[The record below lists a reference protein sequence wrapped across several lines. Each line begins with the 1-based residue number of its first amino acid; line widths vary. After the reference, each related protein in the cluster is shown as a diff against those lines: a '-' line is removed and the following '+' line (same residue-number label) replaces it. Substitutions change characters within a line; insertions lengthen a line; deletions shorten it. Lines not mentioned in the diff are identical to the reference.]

1 MKKKSMITMFVIA
14 LMLVLSLTVLSAC
27 GKKMYQLTVTG
38 GTGGGE
44 YAEGATVTITANAP
58 ETGKEFTSWTIEGVT
73 VDDKTKAE
81 ITFTMPANAVTAT
94 ANYGDKA
101 YLFALENCTADK
113 ESAKFGEEVTFTA
126 DEVIGKRFDSWNIK
140 GVDDLTGLDLTKS
153 PLTITMPANDINVA
167 AVLEDIDYTVTVT
180 GGTADKATVHYGE
193 TVTIT
198 ANAPDT
204 GKRFT
209 GWTIEGVTVENTS
222 VTELTFTMPAGNV
235 TATANY
241 DFINYTVSVTG
252 GTANKT
258 TAHYGD
264 SVTITAAAPETGKK
278 FTGWTIE
285 GVTVDDKTKTEIT
298 FTMPANAVTATANY
312 EYIDYTVTVT
322 DGTAQVN
329 GGVASASVKA
339 HYGDSI
345 TITANAPETGKKFK
359 NWTIEGIGA
368 SGWDLTQSKLV
379 FKMSTGNVTATAN
392 YDFIYYTVTVN
403 GGTVQVN
410 DGVASASVKAH
421 YGEEVTITAEI
432 PTGMSFAGWT
442 LEGVTAETGGF
453 SINFTMPANNVTA
466 TAKYVYNNYNVTV
479 NGGTAQVNDG
489 VASASV
495 KAHYGEEVTITAEVP
510 VGKEFVMWSF
520 EGLAP
525 DGLEITNPQLTF
537 TMPAN
542 GVTATAELRDL
553 VKSSVTVQG
562 GVAQVGDGTL
572 MTSLEAY
579 CGDTVTLTAYQDP
592 DKTFVKWTIE
602 GIDTEGLDLTQRVLT
617 FTMPENDV
625 TATAEFENVP
635 TDLTF
640 EGDVATSG
648 ELWYVNYDS
657 KSFRLPLGSGQDSC
671 TYTIKLSNPAFTF
684 KVYGSDGEVYIDE
697 NGEGVKSI
705 TIDREDNYT
714 IEVINTG
721 TAANCT
727 LTVTKV

>member
-1 MKKKSMITMFVIA
+1 MKRKSMITMLVIA
-14 LMLVLSLTVLSAC
+14 LMFVLSVAALSAC
-27 GKKMYQLTVTG
+27 DNNKAYSVTVTN

-44 YAEGATVTITANAP
+44 YAEGATVKIKANAP
-58 ETGKEFTSWTIEGVT
+58 ATGKEFTSWTIEGVT

-113 ESAKFGEEVTFTA
+113 ETAKFGEQVTFTA
-126 DEVIGKRFDSWNIK
+126 DKVIGKRFDSWNIK

-180 GGTADKATVHYGE
+180 DGTADKATAHYGDS
-193 TVTIT
+193 VTIT
-198 ANAPDT
+198 ANAPET

-209 GWTIEGVTVENTS
+209 RWTITGVDTS
-222 VTELTFTMPAGNV
+222 ELVLTNKELTFTMPAGNV

-241 DFINYTVSVTG
+241 VIEDYEIKVTG
-252 GTANKT
+252 GWAQVNDGNTSYT
-258 TAHYGD
+258 LVAHYGD
-264 SVTITAAAPETGKK
+264 TVKIKAFTPETGKR
-278 FTGWTIE
+278 FTGWTIT
-285 GVTVDDKTKTEIT
+285 GVDTSELVLTDRELT
-298 FTMPANAVTATANY
+298 FTMPA
-312 EYIDYTVTVT
+312 
-322 DGTAQVN
+322 
-329 GGVASASVKA
+329 
-339 HYGDSI
+339 
-345 TITANAPETGKKFK
+345 
-359 NWTIEGIGA
+359 
-368 SGWDLTQSKLV
+368 
-379 FKMSTGNVTATAN
+379 GNVTATAN
-392 YDFIYYTVTVN
+392 YEFIDYTVTVN
-403 GGTVQVN
+403 GG
-410 DGVASASVKAH
+410 K
-421 YGEEVTITAEI
+421 
-432 PTGMSFAGWT
+432 
-442 LEGVTAETGGF
+442 
-453 SINFTMPANNVTA
+453 
-466 TAKYVYNNYNVTV
+466 
-479 NGGTAQVNDG
+479 AQVNDG

-495 KAHYGEEVTITAEVP
+495 KAHYGDTVTITAEVP

-520 EGLAP
+520 NGLVP
-525 DGLEITNPQLTF
+525 DGLTLTNKELTF

-542 GVTATAELRDL
+542 AVTATAELRDL

-562 GVAQVGDGTL
+562 GVAQVGDGEL
-572 MTSLEAY
+572 ETSLEAY
-579 CGDTVTLTAYQDP
+579 CGDTVTLTAYQYT

-602 GIDTEGLDLTQRVLT
+602 GIDTEGLDLTQRELT

-635 TDLTF
+635 TELTF
-640 EGDVATSG
+640 EGNTATSG

-671 TYTIKLSNPAFTF
+671 TYTIELSNSAFTF

-727 LTVTKV
+727 LTVTQI

>member
-27 GKKMYQLTVTG
+27 GKNNDDNKDDPPATYSVTVTN

-44 YAEGATVTITANAP
+44 YAEGATVKIKANAP

-113 ESAKFGEEVTFTA
+113 ETAKFGEEVTFTA
-126 DEVIGKRFDSWNIK
+126 DDVIGKRFDSWNIK

-180 GGTADKATVHYGE
+180 DGTADKATAHYGDS
-193 TVTIT
+193 VTIT
-198 ANAPDT
+198 ANEPEK

-222 VTELTFTMPAGNV
+222 LTELTFTMPAGNV
-235 TATANY
+235 VA
-241 DFINYTVSVTG
+241 
-252 GTANKT
+252 K
-258 TAHYGD
+258 
-264 SVTITAAAPETGKK
+264 
-278 FTGWTIE
+278 
-285 GVTVDDKTKTEIT
+285 
-298 FTMPANAVTATANY
+298 ANY
-312 EYIDYTVTVT
+312 EFIDYTVTVT
-322 DGTAQVN
+322 GGTAQVN

-379 FKMSTGNVTATAN
+379 FKMSTGNVTAKAN
-392 YDFIYYTVTVN
+392 YESIDYTVTVVY
-403 GGTVQVN
+403 GTAN
-410 DGVASASVKAH
+410 KTTAH
-421 YGEEVTITAEI
+421 YGD
-432 PTGMSFAGWT
+432 
-442 LEGVTAETGGF
+442 
-453 SINFTMPANNVTA
+453 SI
-466 TAKYVYNNYNVTV
+466 
-479 NGGTAQVNDG
+479 
-489 VASASV
+489 
-495 KAHYGEEVTITAEVP
+495 TITAEVP
-510 VGKEFVMWSF
+510 VGKEFVKWTSDSDEVVFDSETSKNTSF
-520 EGLAP
+520 E
-525 DGLEITNPQLTF
+525 
-537 TMPAN
+537 MPA
-542 GVTATAELRDL
+542 GDITVTAELRDL
-553 VKSSVTVQG
+553 VKRSVTVQG
-562 GVAQVGDGTL
+562 GVAQVGDGEL
-572 MTSLEAY
+572 ETSLEAY
-579 CGDTVTLTAYQDP
+579 CGDTVTLTAYQSD

-602 GIDTEGLDLTQRVLT
+602 GIVDTTGLDLTQRVLT
-617 FTMPENDV
+617 FTMPDNNV

-648 ELWYVNYDS
+648 ELRYVNKDS

-671 TYTIKLSNPAFTF
+671 TYTIELSNPAFTF
-684 KVYGSDGEVYIDE
+684 KVYGSDGEVYIDD

>member
-1 MKKKSMITMFVIA
+1 MKKKAFFTMLAVV
-14 LMLVLSLTVLSAC
+14 LVLVLSLTVFVAC
-27 GKKMYQLTVTG
+27 NKDKKDNTGETPATYSVTVNG

-44 YAEGATVTITANAP
+44 YTAGATVKITANAP

-73 VDDKTKAE
+73 VDDKTNAE

-94 ANYGDKA
+94 ANFGDVQ

-113 ESAKFGEEVTFTA
+113 ETAKFGEQVTFTA

-167 AVLEDIDYTVTVT
+167 AVLEDIDYTVIVN
-180 GGTADKATVHYGE
+180 GGTANKTTAHYGDSI
-193 TVTIT
+193 TIT
-198 ANAPDT
+198 AAAPET

-209 GWTIEGVTVENTS
+209 SWTIEGVTVDDKTKAEITFTMPANAVTATANYDFESYEIKVTGGAAQVNDGGPFSTNAAHYGDNVKIKAHNPGTGMKFKNWTITGVDTS
-222 VTELTFTMPAGNV
+222 ELVLTNEELTFTMPANAV

-258 TAHYGD
+258 T
-264 SVTITAAAPETGKK
+264 
-278 FTGWTIE
+278 
-285 GVTVDDKTKTEIT
+285 
-298 FTMPANAVTATANY
+298 
-312 EYIDYTVTVT
+312 
-322 DGTAQVN
+322 
-329 GGVASASVKA
+329 
-339 HYGDSI
+339 
-345 TITANAPETGKKFK
+345 
-359 NWTIEGIGA
+359 
-368 SGWDLTQSKLV
+368 
-379 FKMSTGNVTATAN
+379 
-392 YDFIYYTVTVN
+392 
-403 GGTVQVN
+403 
-410 DGVASASVKAH
+410 
-421 YGEEVTITAEI
+421 
-432 PTGMSFAGWT
+432 
-442 LEGVTAETGGF
+442 
-453 SINFTMPANNVTA
+453 
-466 TAKYVYNNYNVTV
+466 
-479 NGGTAQVNDG
+479 
-489 VASASV
+489 
-495 KAHYGEEVTITAEVP
+495 AHYGEEVTITAEVP

-602 GIDTEGLDLTQRVLT
+602 GIDDTTGLDLTQRVLT
-617 FTMPENDV
+617 FTMPDNDV

-635 TDLTF
+635 TNLTF

-648 ELWYVNYDS
+648 ELRYVNYDS
-657 KSFRLPLGSGQDSC
+657 KSFRLPLGSGQDLC
-671 TYTIKLSNPAFTF
+671 TYTIELSNSAFTF
-684 KVYGSDGEVYIDE
+684 KVYGSDGEVVPYDNGDGVMCIDI
-697 NGEGVKSI
+697 NR
-705 TIDREDNYT
+705 DDNYT

>member
-1 MKKKSMITMFVIA
+1 MKKKAFFTMLAVV
-14 LMLVLSLTVLSAC
+14 LVLVLSLTVFVAC
-27 GKKMYQLTVTG
+27 NKDKKDNTGETPATYSVTVNG

-44 YAEGATVTITANAP
+44 YTAGATVTITANAP
-58 ETGKEFTSWTIEGVT
+58 ATGKEFTSWTIEGVT

-113 ESAKFGEEVTFTA
+113 ETAKFGEQVTFTA

-180 GGTADKATVHYGE
+180 GGTA
-193 TVTIT
+193 
-198 ANAPDT
+198 
-204 GKRFT
+204 
-209 GWTIEGVTVENTS
+209 
-222 VTELTFTMPAGNV
+222 
-235 TATANY
+235 
-241 DFINYTVSVTG
+241 
-252 GTANKT
+252 
-258 TAHYGD
+258 
-264 SVTITAAAPETGKK
+264 
-278 FTGWTIE
+278 
-285 GVTVDDKTKTEIT
+285 
-298 FTMPANAVTATANY
+298 
-312 EYIDYTVTVT
+312 
-322 DGTAQVN
+322 QVN

-345 TITANAPETGKKFK
+345 TITANAPETGKRFTG
-359 NWTIEGIGA
+359 WTIEGVTVDDKTKAEITFTMPA
-368 SGWDLTQSKLV
+368 
-379 FKMSTGNVTATAN
+379 NAVTATAN
-392 YDFIYYTVTVN
+392 YDFESYEIKVT
-403 GGTVQVN
+403 GGAAQVN
-410 DGVASASVKAH
+410 DGGPFSTNAAH
-421 YGEEVTITAEI
+421 YGDNVKIKAHNPGTGMKFKNWTIT
-432 PTGMSFAGWT
+432 
-442 LEGVTAETGGF
+442 GVDTSELVLT
-453 SINFTMPANNVTA
+453 NEELTFTMPANNVTA

-635 TDLTF
+635 TNLTF

-648 ELWYVNYDS
+648 ELRYVNYDS
-657 KSFRLPLGSGQDSC
+657 KSFRLPLGSGQDLC
-671 TYTIKLSNPAFTF
+671 TYTIELSNPAFTF
-684 KVYGSDGEVYIDE
+684 KVYGSDGEVVPYDNGDGVMCIDI
-697 NGEGVKSI
+697 NR
-705 TIDREDNYT
+705 DDNYT
-714 IEVINTG
+714 IRVVNTG
-721 TAANCT
+721 SAANCT
-727 LTVTKV
+727 LTVTQI

>member
-1 MKKKSMITMFVIA
+1 MKRKSMITMLVIA

-27 GKKMYQLTVTG
+27 GKNKDDNKDDPPATYSVTVTN

-44 YAEGATVTITANAP
+44 YAEGATVKIKANAP

-73 VDDKTKAE
+73 VDDKTNAE

-113 ESAKFGEEVTFTA
+113 ETAKFGEQVTFTA
-126 DEVIGKRFDSWNIK
+126 DEIIGKRFDSWNIK

-180 GGTADKATVHYGE
+180 GGTA
-193 TVTIT
+193 
-198 ANAPDT
+198 
-204 GKRFT
+204 
-209 GWTIEGVTVENTS
+209 
-222 VTELTFTMPAGNV
+222 
-235 TATANY
+235 
-241 DFINYTVSVTG
+241 
-252 GTANKT
+252 NKT

-264 SVTITAAAPETGKK
+264 TVTITANEPETGKR
-278 FTGWTIE
+278 FTSWTIE
-285 GVTVDDKTKTEIT
+285 GVTVDDKTKAEIT

-312 EYIDYTVTVT
+312 DFESYEIKVTGGAAQVNDGGGDNVKIKAHNPGTGMKFKNWTITGVDTSELVLTNEELTFTMPANAVTATANYEFIDYTVK
-322 DGTAQVN
+322 VN
-329 GGVASASVKA
+329 GGTANKTTA

-345 TITANAPETGKKFK
+345 TITAAAPETGKKFVM
-359 NWTIEGIGA
+359 WSFEGLVPDGLTITDTE
-368 SGWDLTQSKLV
+368 LTFTMPAKD
-379 FKMSTGNVTATAN
+379 VTATAN
-392 YDFIYYTVTVN
+392 YDLIDYTVTVN
-403 GGTVQVN
+403 GGTA
-410 DGVASASVKAH
+410 DKTTAH
-421 YGEEVTITAEI
+421 YGDT
-432 PTGMSFAGWT
+432 
-442 LEGVTAETGGF
+442 
-453 SINFTMPANNVTA
+453 
-466 TAKYVYNNYNVTV
+466 
-479 NGGTAQVNDG
+479 
-489 VASASV
+489 
-495 KAHYGEEVTITAEVP
+495 VTITAEVP

-553 VKSSVTVQG
+553 VECDVTVTG
-562 GVAQVGDGTL
+562 GVAQVGEGTQ
-572 MTSLEAY
+572 MTSLKAY
-579 CGDTVTLTAYQDP
+579 CGDTVTLTAYQSAE
-592 DKTFVKWTIE
+592 KTFVKWTIE
-602 GIDTEGLDLTQRVLT
+602 GIDDTTGLDLTQRVLT
-617 FTMPENDV
+617 FTMPDNDV

-635 TDLTF
+635 TNLTF

-648 ELWYVNYDS
+648 ELRYVNYDS
-657 KSFRLPLGSGQDSC
+657 KSFRLPLGSGQDLC
-671 TYTIKLSNPAFTF
+671 TYTIELSNSAFTF
-684 KVYGSDGEVYIDE
+684 KVYGSDGEVVPYDNGDGVMCIDI
-697 NGEGVKSI
+697 NR
-705 TIDREDNYT
+705 DDNYT